1 MFIGKHEIAG
11 KACIMG
17 ILNVTPDSFSDGGDF
32 DTVEDALAQVERM
45 IAQGAAII
53 DVGGESTRPGA
64 EFVTEEEEIARIVPV
79 IQAIKA
85 KYDVLISIDT
95 YKTATAR
102 AALEAGA
109 DILNDVWAG
118 LYDGQMLALAAE
130 KNVPIILMHNQKE
143 EVYNDV
149 TEDVCT
155 FLSQRA
161 QAALEAGVAKDNI
174 WIDPGFGFAKNV
186 QHNIDL
192 LKGLD
197 KVVALGYPVLFGISR
212 KRVVDY
218 LLGGNTQL
226 RTAIRERLLYLAMLL
241 ARVVRLSVYIM
252 LTPIVILLRP
262 FQEFYDTKKSSIEL
276 FFLVL
281 NCPNADR
288 FFRNWE
294 VSPSVFVNGYSI
306 RAVSKN
312 VIEGLSSPITTNF
325 HRLAVSSII
334 RDCYS

>member
-11 KACIMG
+11 NACIMG

-32 DTVEDALAQVERM
+32 VTIEDALAQVERM

-53 DVGGESTRPGA
+53 DVGGESTRPGSEFVTEA

-102 AALEAGA
+102 AALEAGS

-174 WIDPGFGFAKNV
+174 WIDPGFGFEKNV

-212 KRVVDY
+212 KRVVNY
-218 LLGGNTQL
+218 LLGGNTQAKD
-226 RTAIRERLLYLAMLL
+226 RDQGTAA
-241 ARVVRLSVYIM
+241 LS
-252 LTPIVILLRP
+252 
-262 FQEFYDTKKSSIEL
+262 
-276 FFLVL
+276 
-281 NCPNADR
+281 
-288 FFRNWE
+288 
-294 VSPSVFVNGYSI
+294 GY
-306 RAVSKN
+306 AVSKGCQIVRVHN
-312 VIEGLSSPITTNF
+312 VDAN
-325 HRLAVSSII
+325 
-334 RDCYS
+334 RDIVKTISGIL

>member
-1 MFIGKHEIAG
+1 
-11 KACIMG
+11 
-17 ILNVTPDSFSDGGDF
+17 
-32 DTVEDALAQVERM
+32 M

-95 YKTATAR
+95 YKDSHCQSCSF
-102 AALEAGA
+102 EAGA

-161 QAALEAGVAKDNI
+161 QAALEAGVVKDNI
-174 WIDPGFGFAKNV
+174 WIDPGFGFAK
-186 QHNIDL
+186 
-192 LKGLD
+192 KC
-197 KVVALGYPVLFGISR
+197 P
-212 KRVVDY
+212 
-218 LLGGNTQL
+218 TQ
-226 RTAIRERLLYLAMLL
+226 Y
-241 ARVVRLSVYIM
+241 
-252 LTPIVILLRP
+252 
-262 FQEFYDTKKSSIEL
+262 
-276 FFLVL
+276 
-281 NCPNADR
+281 
-288 FFRNWE
+288 
-294 VSPSVFVNGYSI
+294 
-306 RAVSKN
+306 
-312 VIEGLSSPITTNF
+312 
-325 HRLAVSSII
+325 
-334 RDCYS
+334 

>member
-1 MFIGKHEIAG
+1 MSGHSKWANIKHKKGKTDALKAKMATKIGREITVAARMGGADPTGNMRLKLALQKARENNIPKDNIQRAIDKGVGATDMNAYEEIVYEGYGPAG
-11 KACIMG
+11 VA
-17 ILNVTPDSFSDGGDF
+17 V
-32 DTVEDALAQVERM
+32 TVEVMTDNRNRAAADVRH
-45 IAQGAAII
+45 AFSKQG
-53 DVGGESTRPGA
+53 GNLGESGCVGWMFKSKGV
-64 EFVTEEEEIARIVPV
+64 FV
-79 IQAIKA
+79 
-85 KYDVLISIDT
+85 IDKEGHDEDELT
-95 YKTATAR
+95 ML
-102 AALEAGA
+102 ALEAGA

-212 KRVVDY
+212 KRVVNY
-218 LLGGNTQL
+218 LLGGNTQAKD
-226 RTAIRERLLYLAMLL
+226 RDQGTAALSGYAVTKGCQIV
-241 ARVVRLSVYIM
+241 RVHNVDVNHD
-252 LTPIVILLRP
+252 IVKTISGIL
-262 FQEFYDTKKSSIEL
+262 
-276 FFLVL
+276 
-281 NCPNADR
+281 
-288 FFRNWE
+288 
-294 VSPSVFVNGYSI
+294 
-306 RAVSKN
+306 
-312 VIEGLSSPITTNF
+312 
-325 HRLAVSSII
+325 
-334 RDCYS
+334 

>member
-32 DTVEDALAQVERM
+32 DTIEDALAQVERM
-45 IAQGAAII
+45 IAQGASII
-53 DVGGESTRPGA
+53 DVGGESTGPATRLGA

-130 KNVPIILMHNQKE
+130 KDVPIILMHNQKE

-149 TEDVCT
+149 TEDVCA
-155 FLSQRA
+155 FLNQRA
-161 QAALEAGVAKDNI
+161 QAALEAGVAKENI
-174 WIDPGFGFAKNV
+174 CIDPGFGFAKNV

-197 KVVALGYPVLFGISR
+197 KVVELGYPVLFGISR
-212 KRVVDY
+212 KRVVNY
-218 LLGGNTQL
+218 LLGGNIPAKDRDQG
-226 RTAIRERLLYLAMLL
+226 TAA
-241 ARVVRLSVYIM
+241 LS
-252 LTPIVILLRP
+252 
-262 FQEFYDTKKSSIEL
+262 
-276 FFLVL
+276 
-281 NCPNADR
+281 
-288 FFRNWE
+288 
-294 VSPSVFVNGYSI
+294 GY
-306 RAVSKN
+306 AVSKGCQIVRVHN
-312 VIEGLSSPITTNF
+312 VEAN
-325 HRLAVSSII
+325 
-334 RDCYS
+334 RDIVKTIAGIL

>member
-32 DTVEDALAQVERM
+32 DTIEDALAQVERM
-45 IAQGAAII
+45 IAQGASII
-53 DVGGESTRPGA
+53 DVGGESTRPATRLGA
-64 EFVTEEEEIARIVPV
+64 EFVTEEEEIARIVPI

-102 AALEAGA
+102 VALEAGA

-130 KNVPIILMHNQKE
+130 KDVPIILMHNQKE
-143 EVYNDV
+143 EIYNDV
-149 TEDVCT
+149 TDDVCA
-155 FLSQRA
+155 FLSQRV

-174 WIDPGFGFAKNV
+174 WIDPGFGFAKNI

-218 LLGGNTQL
+218 LLGGNTQAKD
-226 RTAIRERLLYLAMLL
+226 RDQGTAA
-241 ARVVRLSVYIM
+241 LS
-252 LTPIVILLRP
+252 
-262 FQEFYDTKKSSIEL
+262 
-276 FFLVL
+276 
-281 NCPNADR
+281 
-288 FFRNWE
+288 
-294 VSPSVFVNGYSI
+294 GY
-306 RAVSKN
+306 AVSKGCQIVRVHN
-312 VIEGLSSPITTNF
+312 VDAN
-325 HRLAVSSII
+325 
-334 RDCYS
+334 RDIVKTISGIL

>member
-1 MFIGKHEIAG
+1 M
-11 KACIMG
+11 
-17 ILNVTPDSFSDGGDF
+17 
-32 DTVEDALAQVERM
+32 AQVERM

-276 FFLVL
+276 F
-281 NCPNADR
+281 
-288 FFRNWE
+288 
-294 VSPSVFVNGYSI
+294 S
-306 RAVSKN
+306 
-312 VIEGLSSPITTNF
+312 
-325 HRLAVSSII
+325 
-334 RDCYS
+334 

>member
-32 DTVEDALAQVERM
+32 DTIEDALAQVERM
-45 IAQGAAII
+45 ISQGASII

-64 EFVTEEEEIARIVPV
+64 EFVTEEEEIARIVPI
-79 IQAIKA
+79 IQAIKE

-118 LYDGQMLALAAE
+118 LYDGQMLALSAE

-143 EVYNDV
+143 EKYNAD
-149 TEDVCT
+149 DIANQ
-155 FLSQRA
+155 LIS
-161 QAALEAGVAKDNI
+161 QAALEAGVAKENI

-192 LKGLD
+192 LRGLD
-197 KVVALGYPVLFGISR
+197 KVVGLGYPVLFGISR
-212 KRVVDY
+212 KRVVY
-218 LLGGNTQL
+218 FLLGGNIPAKDRDQG
-226 RTAIRERLLYLAMLL
+226 TAA
-241 ARVVRLSVYIM
+241 LSAY
-252 LTPIVILLRP
+252 
-262 FQEFYDTKKSSIEL
+262 
-276 FFLVL
+276 
-281 NCPNADR
+281 
-288 FFRNWE
+288 
-294 VSPSVFVNGYSI
+294 
-306 RAVSKN
+306 AVSKGCQIVRVHN
-312 VIEGLSSPITTNF
+312 VEANRDVVKTITGI
-325 HRLAVSSII
+325 L
-334 RDCYS
+334 

>member
-143 EVYNDV
+143 D
-149 TEDVCT
+149 T
-155 FLSQRA
+155 S
-161 QAALEAGVAKDNI
+161 
-174 WIDPGFGFAKNV
+174 
-186 QHNIDL
+186 DL
-192 LKGLD
+192 LL
-197 KVVALGYPVLFGISR
+197 
-212 KRVVDY
+212 
-218 LLGGNTQL
+218 
-226 RTAIRERLLYLAMLL
+226 
-241 ARVVRLSVYIM
+241 
-252 LTPIVILLRP
+252 
-262 FQEFYDTKKSSIEL
+262 EFYSAARMRACEFSTLRIERGKKARISSSL
-276 FFLVL
+276 
-281 NCPNADR
+281 
-288 FFRNWE
+288 
-294 VSPSVFVNGYSI
+294 
-306 RAVSKN
+306 
-312 VIEGLSSPITTNF
+312 
-325 HRLAVSSII
+325 
-334 RDCYS
+334 

>member
-1 MFIGKHEIAG
+1 MFIGKHEITG

-45 IAQGAAII
+45 IAQGASII
-53 DVGGESTRPGA
+53 DVGGESTRPATRLGA
-64 EFVTEEEEIARIVPV
+64 EFVTEEEEIARIVPI

-102 AALEAGA
+102 VALEAGA

-143 EVYNDV
+143 EIYNDV
-149 TEDVCT
+149 TEDVCS
-155 FLSQRA
+155 FLNQRA
-161 QAALEAGVAKDNI
+161 QAALEAGVAKENI

-192 LKGLD
+192 LQGLD
-197 KVVALGYPVLFGISR
+197 KVVELGYPILFGISR

-218 LLGGNTQL
+218 LLGGNIPAKNRDQG
-226 RTAIRERLLYLAMLL
+226 TAA
-241 ARVVRLSVYIM
+241 LS
-252 LTPIVILLRP
+252 
-262 FQEFYDTKKSSIEL
+262 
-276 FFLVL
+276 
-281 NCPNADR
+281 
-288 FFRNWE
+288 
-294 VSPSVFVNGYSI
+294 GY
-306 RAVSKN
+306 AVSKGCQIVRVHN
-312 VIEGLSSPITTNF
+312 VEAN
-325 HRLAVSSII
+325 
-334 RDCYS
+334 RDIVKTIAGIL

>member
-1 MFIGKHEIAG
+1 
-11 KACIMG
+11 
-17 ILNVTPDSFSDGGDF
+17 
-32 DTVEDALAQVERM
+32 
-45 IAQGAAII
+45 
-53 DVGGESTRPGA
+53 
-64 EFVTEEEEIARIVPV
+64 
-79 IQAIKA
+79 
-85 KYDVLISIDT
+85 
-95 YKTATAR
+95 
-102 AALEAGA
+102 
-109 DILNDVWAG
+109 
-118 LYDGQMLALAAE
+118 MLALAAE

-161 QAALEAGVAKDNI
+161 QTALEAGVAKDNI

-197 KVVALGYPVLFGISR
+197 KVVALCYPVLFGISR

-226 RTAIRERLLYLAMLL
+226 RTVIRERLLCLAMLL
-241 ARVVRLSVYIM
+241 ARVVRLSVCIM
-252 LTPIVILLRP
+252 STPIVILLRP
-262 FQEFYDTKKSSIEL
+262 FQGFYDTKKARLSF

-312 VIEGLSSPITTNF
+312 VIEGLAGPITTNF

>member
-45 IAQGAAII
+45 IAQGAAVI

-130 KNVPIILMHNQKE
+130 KYTMMSQKMSVHSSVNVPRPPWKQVWPRTISGLIQALALRKMSNTIL
-143 EVYNDV
+143 
-149 TEDVCT
+149 TC
-155 FLSQRA
+155 
-161 QAALEAGVAKDNI
+161 
-174 WIDPGFGFAKNV
+174 
-186 QHNIDL
+186 
-192 LKGLD
+192 
-197 KVVALGYPVLFGISR
+197 
-212 KRVVDY
+212 
-218 LLGGNTQL
+218 
-226 RTAIRERLLYLAMLL
+226 
-241 ARVVRLSVYIM
+241 
-252 LTPIVILLRP
+252 
-262 FQEFYDTKKSSIEL
+262 
-276 FFLVL
+276 
-281 NCPNADR
+281 
-288 FFRNWE
+288 
-294 VSPSVFVNGYSI
+294 
-306 RAVSKN
+306 
-312 VIEGLSSPITTNF
+312 
-325 HRLAVSSII
+325 
-334 RDCYS
+334 

>member
-64 EFVTEEEEIARIVPV
+64 EFVTEEEEVARIVPV

-130 KNVPIILMHNQKE
+130 KNVPIILMHNQKKKNTMMSQKMS
-143 EVYNDV
+143 V
-149 TEDVCT
+149 
-155 FLSQRA
+155 LSLANVRKLPWKQVWLKKIFGLIL
-161 QAALEAGVAKDNI
+161 ALA
-174 WIDPGFGFAKNV
+174 
-186 QHNIDL
+186 L
-192 LKGLD
+192 LKM
-197 KVVALGYPVLFGISR
+197 S
-212 KRVVDY
+212 
-218 LLGGNTQL
+218 NTILTCL
-226 RTAIRERLLYLAMLL
+226 RAWTR
-241 ARVVRLSVYIM
+241 S
-252 LTPIVILLRP
+252 
-262 FQEFYDTKKSSIEL
+262 
-276 FFLVL
+276 
-281 NCPNADR
+281 
-288 FFRNWE
+288 
-294 VSPSVFVNGYSI
+294 
-306 RAVSKN
+306 
-312 VIEGLSSPITTNF
+312 
-325 HRLAVSSII
+325 
-334 RDCYS
+334 

>member
-95 YKTATAR
+95 YKTVTAR

-161 QAALEAGVAKDNI
+161 QAS
-174 WIDPGFGFAKNV
+174 
-186 QHNIDL
+186 
-192 LKGLD
+192 
-197 KVVALGYPVLFGISR
+197 LGSR
-212 KRVVDY
+212 CGQGQYMD
-218 LLGGNTQL
+218 
-226 RTAIRERLLYLAMLL
+226 
-241 ARVVRLSVYIM
+241 
-252 LTPIVILLRP
+252 
-262 FQEFYDTKKSSIEL
+262 
-276 FFLVL
+276 
-281 NCPNADR
+281 
-288 FFRNWE
+288 
-294 VSPSVFVNGYSI
+294 
-306 RAVSKN
+306 
-312 VIEGLSSPITTNF
+312 
-325 HRLAVSSII
+325 
-334 RDCYS
+334 